1 MNFRTKL
8 TLSLVGIS
16 ALSTLL
22 ALGIDITF
30 SRQFLLMEVKSKV
43 MSIAASTA
51 SQIPGDLAKQ
61 IRTLDDEKLPA
72 YKTMRKKLRKARN
85 ANRREDIYIKYLY
98 TFYPDP
104 NDPSK
109 FYFSVD
115 PEESEKDVSH
125 PGTVNPGATTD
136 KVQEHLNDVY
146 SLGKFTKDPWGIW
159 LTGYAPIYDS
169 QGNYAA
175 SLGADVAVAH
185 VQQALNRLYLYG
197 ALAFLFSVALA
208 YLLAKFH
215 STRLVQ
221 SLTELKSATIKIGE
235 GDFSHRINL
244 KTHDEFEELAE
255 SINKMTEGLEE
266 KERLKTGF
274 AHYVSQHV
282 LDRII
287 KSKGSAVLEGE
298 KRKITVFFS
307 DIREFTH
314 IAESMPP
321 EKVVTFLNEYFKK
334 MLDIIFK
341 HNGMLDK
348 LIGDGIMAE
357 FGVPLEDPQQERN
370 AVLTA
375 FEMQE
380 AIKLLNEKWKSE
392 GKPAVEVGIG
402 IHTGEAIVGSVGSE
416 TRMEYTAIG
425 DTVNIASRLEHVTKE
440 KNVQIVVSESTY
452 RALYNEFPSKNLG
465 ALTLPGK
472 EQPINAY
479 AIYLPEGKS
488 VADLTPSRS
497 APPPEPQKS

>member
-1 MNFRTKL
+1 MNFRMK
-8 TLSLVGIS
+8 LSLSLMGI
-16 ALSTLL
+16 AAASTVL
-22 ALGIDITF
+22 ALGVDVYF
-30 SRQFLLMEVKSKV
+30 SRKFMLMEVKSKV

-51 SQIPGDLAKQ
+51 SQINGDLAKQ

-85 ANRREDIYIKYLY
+85 ANRRPDIYIKYLY

-104 NDPSK
+104 NDPGK

-125 PGTVNPGATTD
+125 AGTVNPGATTD
-136 KVQEHLNDVY
+136 RVKDHLYEVY
-146 SLGKFTKDPWGIW
+146 SLGTFTKDPWGVW
-159 LTGYAPIYDS
+159 MTGYAPVFDA
-169 QGNYAA
+169 QGNYVA

-185 VQQALNRLYLYG
+185 VQQAINRLYLYG
-197 ALAFLFSVALA
+197 FFSFLLSISLALLIAR
-208 YLLAKFH
+208 LL
-215 STRLVQ
+215 STHLVK
-221 SLTELKSATIKIGE
+221 SLNELKTATLKIGE
-235 GDFSHRINL
+235 GELSYRINL
-244 KTHDEFEELAE
+244 NSEDEFQELADA
-255 SINKMTEGLEE
+255 INKMTEGLEE

-282 LDRII
+282 LDRIV

-298 KRKITVFFS
+298 RRKITVFFS

-314 IAESMPP
+314 IAETMPP
-321 EKVVTFLNEYFKK
+321 EKVVVFLNEYFKR
-334 MLDIIFK
+334 MLEIIFK

-357 FGVPLEDPQQERN
+357 FGVPIEDPEQERN

-375 FEMQE
+375 LEMQE
-380 AIKLLNEKWKSE
+380 SLKALNEKWKSE
-392 GKPAVEVGIG
+392 GKPTVEIGIG

-416 TRMEYTAIG
+416 QRMEYTAIG

-440 KNVQIVVSESTY
+440 KNVQVVVSESTF

-465 ALTLPGK
+465 FLTLQGK
-472 EQPINAY
+472 DQPINAY
-479 AIYLPEGKS
+479 AISMPEGKTI
-488 VADLTPSRS
+488 ADLMHKKS
-497 APPPEPQKS
+497 APPETPKA